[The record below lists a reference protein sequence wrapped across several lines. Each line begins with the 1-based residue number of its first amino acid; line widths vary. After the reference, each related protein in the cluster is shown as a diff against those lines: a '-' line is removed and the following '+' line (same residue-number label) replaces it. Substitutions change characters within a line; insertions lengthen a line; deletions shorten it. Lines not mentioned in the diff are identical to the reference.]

1 MVGVV
6 AMEGWGNGGREVIVG
21 SGGWASGRWD
31 DSSCFR
37 FFINFVFVGFLSV
50 VRRVQGHVPRPSFD
64 MIPRYGLA
72 GMYPKS

>member
-1 MVGVV
+1 
-6 AMEGWGNGGREVIVG
+6 MEGWGSRGREAIV
-21 SGGWASGRWD
+21 SFGGWVIGRWD

-37 FFINFVFVGFLSV
+37 FFIYVC
-50 VRRVQGHVPRPSFD
+50 RVLIGCTQDSGTQHGPRFD